1 MDIPC
6 YGVTSLNPSQVDF
19 LSRVNTQDDFMLLIM
34 KFMLGP
40 VTHCCRILNNIPRN
54 VPMAQSLEFIAL
66 RGPND
71 APVVDFDILKIVGF
85 VSIISEIYG

>member
-19 LSRVNTQDDFMLLIM
+19 LSRVNTQDEFMLLIM

-54 VPMAQSLEFIAL
+54 APMARSLEFIAS

-71 APVVDFDILKIVGF
+71 APVVDFDILRIVGF
-85 VSIISEIYG
+85 LSIFEIYG